1 MPKKYEIEEK
11 QVELFLP
18 EEDFNPAEEKI
29 NDDQKMGRVVYPIDN
44 NNLYGAFIDFK
55 IMKIIPPQAKGDTS
69 KASFSLGLSD
79 EENKSREEV
88 KVYQKLKRNN
98 PEIFNKVGGEQI
110 IANATENYN
119 IARNERIKNNKQS
132 LLDFTKST
140 EYTDRDVRWTKAAV
154 KLYLPV
160 AFQQSDSLN
169 YSGTELGPLGATAL
183 AGMSGGKGIASSAL
197 DAIGKGA
204 QSVFDL
210 VTGGLTGTQAA
221 LASQRFVG
229 KKLGSEVGEA
239 FKIATAVTVNP
250 NLRSTFKGTN
260 LREYSFTF
268 KFIASS
274 SKEARAVEMI
284 IKRFRLAAYP
294 ESIPIGPVSA
304 GYKFP
309 DLFEISVF
317 YEQSEEVLA
326 EDGGSETV
334 TRRKRIGNKLK
345 NCYLKSVSTTY
356 NPTVMAFH
364 TDGQPVEIDLTL
376 NFVEEVTIDKQDVKD
391 GY

>member
-1 MPKKYEIEEK
+1 
-11 QVELFLP
+11 
-18 EEDFNPAEEKI
+18 
-29 NDDQKMGRVVYPIDN
+29 

-55 IMKIIPPQAKGDTS
+55 VMKIIPPQAKADKS
-69 KASFSLGLSD
+69 KASFNFGLSD
-79 EENKSREEV
+79 VEKESRMKIKE
-88 KVYQKLKRNN
+88 YINLKRNH
-98 PEIFNKVGGEQI
+98 PEVFNKVGGEKHI
-110 IANATENYN
+110 EDARKKSNV
-119 IARNERIKNNKQS
+119 ARNERMENTFF
-132 LLDFTKST
+132 DFAKST
-140 EYTDRDVRWTKAAV
+140 EYTDRDVKWTRAAV

-160 AFQQSDSLN
+160 SFQQSDALN

-183 AGMSGGKGIASSAL
+183 ATMSGGKGLVGGAI

-250 NLRSTFKGTN
+250 NLRSTFRGTN

-274 SKEARAVEMI
+274 SAEAQAVEAI
-284 IKRFRLAAYP
+284 IYRFRLAAYP
-294 ESIPIGPVSA
+294 ESIPVGPVSA

-309 DLFEISVF
+309 DLFEI
-317 YEQSEEVLA
+317 
-326 EDGGSETV
+326 
-334 TRRKRIGNKLK
+334 N
-345 NCYLKSVSTTY
+345 
-356 NPTVMAFH
+356 
-364 TDGQPVEIDLTL
+364 
-376 NFVEEVTIDKQDVKD
+376 
-391 GY
+391 